1 MQPSEVLTRTELGL
15 TQSVDQ
21 LTWSNN
27 RKNQTV
33 ALNILNKV
41 HISHFQ
47 LIKKNS
53 THIQQLKE
61 TTFIEMYII
70 KRLIQSKLNSILL
83 INQMTQ

>member
-27 RKNQTV
+27 RKCQTV

-41 HISHFQ
+41 HILHFQ
-47 LIKKNS
+47 LIQKKFHPYS
-53 THIQQLKE
+53 T
-61 TTFIEMYII
+61 I
-70 KRLIQSKLNSILL
+70 KRNYVHRDVHNQATNSIQVEFNT
-83 INQMTQ
+83 IN